1 MVQTLNQIRE
11 VAETHGWSVNV
22 WSTPELEDKFELE
35 LCQYSPAGEDFSVYI
50 AGFSIR
56 DVIEELVEYERDFDP
71 DEHVRSVMDMRGA
84 PGLRIL
90 VEDANAIADMISEL
104 ADAMIDYEEDS
115 DGNQQI

>member
-11 VAETHGWSVNV
+11 VAETHGWSVNM

-35 LCQYSPAGEDFSVYI
+35 FCQYSPAGEDFSVYI

-90 VEDANAIADMISEL
+90 VEDANAIADMIREL

-115 DGNQQI
+115 DGDQQI